1 MKTSE
6 IKKMKLYYLII
17 ILFIL
22 SCSKDE
28 NVVIDGS
35 KSFISSVDLS
45 SLPQIEAA
53 NTLFYNRNNQVED
66 VLTTFKNNGVNTI
79 RLRLWKSPSNDHSSF
94 EEVKIFS
101 QRIKAKGL
109 KVWISVHYSD
119 TWADPGNQITP
130 ASWQGTS
137 YSTVKEN
144 LYRYTKKIML
154 ELQPDFIQIGN
165 EINGGFLFPY
175 GQIHSNE
182 TNFLDLLATGAK
194 AVRDHSNT
202 TKIIMHY
209 AGLDGSSWFFNKL
222 NTLDYDIIG
231 LSYYPIWH
239 GKNLNQLHATIVN
252 LGGLFNKEI
261 IIAETAYPFTL
272 QWNDFTNNIVG
283 LEEQLILPDYPATP
297 LGQKNYL
304 AKVKEILMT
313 TNKGIGFCYWEGAFV
328 SFQGPNSTNGSP
340 WENQA
345 TYDFE
350 NKALPI
356 LNEFN
361 IN

>member
-1 MKTSE
+1 M
-6 IKKMKLYYLII
+6 
-17 ILFIL
+17 

-28 NVVIDGS
+28 TNVITDS
-35 KSFISSVDLS
+35 KNFISSVDLS
-45 SLPQIEAA
+45 SLPQIEAV
-53 NTLFYNRNNQVED
+53 NTVFYNLNNQEED
-66 VLTTFKNNGVNTI
+66 VLTTLKNSGVNTI
-79 RLRLWKSPSNDHSSF
+79 RLRLWNNPSNNHSSF

-101 QRIKAKGL
+101 QRIKARGL

-130 ASWQGTS
+130 SSWQDQPFNTIKDNLNN
-137 YSTVKEN
+137 YTEN
-144 LYRYTKKIML
+144 IIQ
-154 ELQPDFIQIGN
+154 EIQPDFIQIGN
-165 EINGGFLFPY
+165 EINSGFLFPY
-175 GQIHSNE
+175 GNINTNE
-182 TNFLDLLATGAK
+182 ANFLDLLSTGVK
-194 AVRDHSNT
+194 AVRDNSNS

-209 AGLDGSSWFFNKL
+209 AGIDGSEWFFNKL
-222 NTLDYDIIG
+222 NSIDYDIIG

-239 GKNLNQLHATIVN
+239 GKNLTQLQSTIAS
-252 LGGLFNKEI
+252 LGTNHNKEV

-283 LEEQLILPDYPATP
+283 LEEQLIFPDYPATP
-297 LGQKNYL
+297 KGQNDYL
-304 AKVKEILMT
+304 AKIKEIMVT
-313 TNKGIGFCYWEGAFV
+313 TNNGIGFCYWEGAFV

-345 TYDFE
+345 VYDFK

>member
-1 MKTSE
+1 MKSN
-6 IKKMKLYYLII
+6 YLII
-17 ILFIL
+17 IILFF

-28 NVVIDGS
+28 TDVILNY
-35 KSFISSVDLS
+35 KNFISSVDLS
-45 SLPQIEAA
+45 SLPQIEAV
-53 NTLFYNRNNQVED
+53 NKVFYNLKNQEED
-66 VLTTFKNNGVNTI
+66 VLTTLKSNGVNTI
-79 RLRLWKSPSNDHSSF
+79 RLRLWNNPSNNHSSF

-130 ASWQGTS
+130 TLWQGKPFNTMKD
-137 YSTVKEN
+137 Y
-144 LYRYTKKIML
+144 LYDYTKNIIL
-154 ELQPDFIQIGN
+154 EIQPDFIQIGN
-165 EINGGFLFPY
+165 EINSGFLFPY
-175 GQIHSNE
+175 GNINSNE
-182 TNFLDLLATGAK
+182 ANFLDLLSTGVK
-194 AVRDHSNT
+194 AVRDNSSS

-209 AGLDGSSWFFNKL
+209 AGIDGSEWFFNKL
-222 NTLDYDIIG
+222 DIIDYDIIG

-239 GKNLNQLHATIVN
+239 GKNLTQLQSTIAS
-252 LGGLFNKEI
+252 LGTNHNKEV

-272 QWNDFTNNIVG
+272 QWNDFTNNIIG

-297 LGQKNYL
+297 QGQKDYL
-304 AKVKEILMT
+304 AKIKEIMVT
-313 TNKGIGFCYWEGAFV
+313 TNNGIGFCYWEGAFV

-345 TYDFE
+345 VYDFK
-350 NKALPI
+350 NKAMPI